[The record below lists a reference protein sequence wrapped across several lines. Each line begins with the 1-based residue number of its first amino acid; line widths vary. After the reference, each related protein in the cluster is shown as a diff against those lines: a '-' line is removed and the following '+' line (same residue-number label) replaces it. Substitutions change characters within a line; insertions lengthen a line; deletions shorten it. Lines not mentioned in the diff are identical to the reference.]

1 MEIEETNVAQPDYL
15 DTIAAFVASTDYE
28 DLPEEVR
35 RHAKYVWLDTAGVIM
50 AGSLEPQPSALAKR
64 LAHDRG
70 SATVLRPGFPH
81 CDAANAALLNGT
93 AGTFL
98 ELDEGHRPSGHP
110 AMYIVPSVLALAEA
124 NGATGKQLIEALV
137 LAYEVSSRLSWAT
150 RLIRGIHIHGSLGV
164 VGAAVG
170 AARLLGYDA
179 PRIREAINIASCL
192 NGATPSLAAFEGA
205 LVRNV
210 YAGFS
215 GHMGVL
221 IADLVESGFTGL
233 FDGPSETYT
242 KLLAHSF
249 DPECLVDRLGEE
261 FEISTNYFKLHA
273 ACRHLHAPLDA
284 LDQALG
290 GRAVQPEEVKRVRV
304 AGNSQM
310 VACGRTSPVNPLA
323 AKFSV
328 PFAIATSIVR
338 KNTGI
343 EGFRHEAVDNPAT
356 RSLAQRVALEE
367 DQSFS
372 QVWPQE
378 NPARVEVVLT
388 TGETLVGQVN
398 KPRGDQ
404 PSPISYAEVKDKF
417 SRLTSAI
424 FPGGNAVH
432 AMNLFLHMEEM
443 PQASELT
450 AALREL
456 ASREAVTA

>member
-1 MEIEETNVAQPDYL
+1 M
-15 DTIAAFVASTDYE
+15 DTIAAFVASTNYE

-50 AGSLEPQPSALAKR
+50 AGSLEPQPSALAQR

-70 SATVLRPGFPH
+70 SATVLRPSFPR
-81 CDAANAALLNGT
+81 CDAHNAALLNGT

-110 AMYIVPSVLALAEA
+110 AIYIVPSVLAVAEA
-124 NGATGKQLIEALV
+124 TGATGKQLIVALV
-137 LAYEVSSRLSWAT
+137 LAYEVGSRLSWAT

-192 NGATPSLAAFEGA
+192 NGAAPSLAAFEGA

-215 GHMGVL
+215 GHTGVL
-221 IADLVESGFTGL
+221 IADLLESGFTGL

-249 DPECLVDRLGEE
+249 NPECLVDRLGDEY
-261 FEISTNYFKLHA
+261 EISTNYFKTHA
-273 ACRHLHAPLDA
+273 TCRHVHAPLDA
-284 LDQALG
+284 LDRALG
-290 GRAVQPEEVKRVRV
+290 GRTVRPEEVERVRV
-304 AGNSQM
+304 LGNSQT
-310 VACGRTSPVNPLA
+310 VACGRTNPDNPLA

-338 KNTGI
+338 NDTWM
-343 EGFRHEAVDNPAT
+343 EAFQQEAVDHPAT
-356 RSLAQRVALEE
+356 RSLVQRVALEE
-367 DQSFS
+367 DQAFS
-372 QVWPQE
+372 QRWPHD

-388 TGETLVGQVN
+388 TGETLVGQVDR
-398 KPRGDQ
+398 PRGDQ
-404 PSPISYAEVKDKF
+404 PSPISYEEVEDKF
-417 SRLTSAI
+417 SRLTSPI
-424 FPGGNAVH
+424 FPNGNDAH
-432 AMNLFLHMEEM
+432 AMSLFLRMEEM
-443 PQASELT
+443 PRASELT